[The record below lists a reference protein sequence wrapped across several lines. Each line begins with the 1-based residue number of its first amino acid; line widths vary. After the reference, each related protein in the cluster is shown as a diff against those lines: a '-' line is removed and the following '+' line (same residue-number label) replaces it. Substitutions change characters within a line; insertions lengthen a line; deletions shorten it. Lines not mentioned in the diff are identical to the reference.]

1 MLSIDDVCCSLCGV
15 RDRFGVWKIDFREI
29 WNSVTC
35 PERPATVLVRGWA
48 ASPSGARV
56 GRFLPNCPAAP
67 SRRAF
72 FCDHLPWPTLE
83 AQPAALREQ
92 FSRARDRRASHPGPM
107 AMGPNTI
114 EANCR
119 SDKAGAGG
127 AVDVGASTREQPAVA
142 YCTVRAP
149 RALALKSS

>member
-72 FCDHLPWPTLE
+72 FLRPPSMADAGGPT
-83 AQPAALREQ
+83 
-92 FSRARDRRASHPGPM
+92 RRAS
-107 AMGPNTI
+107 
-114 EANCR
+114 
-119 SDKAGAGG
+119 G
-127 AVDVGASTREQPAVA
+127 AVQQGPRSPGIA
-142 YCTVRAP
+142 YGPDGDGSKYNRSQLSE
-149 RALALKSS
+149 RQS